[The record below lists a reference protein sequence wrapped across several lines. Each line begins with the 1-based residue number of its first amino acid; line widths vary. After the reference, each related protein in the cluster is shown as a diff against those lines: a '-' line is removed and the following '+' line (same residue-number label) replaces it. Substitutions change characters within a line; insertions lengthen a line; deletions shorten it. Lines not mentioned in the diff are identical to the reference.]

1 MTSGL
6 GRGSAE
12 EARRAVDELVGDLGR
27 VAEVI
32 ASAPFLDQREIVRG
46 LTHEI
51 AIDVETMRGEI
62 AFNAVPRLQVVSNN
76 EEGPA
81 AGAEGLSL
89 VMAGA
94 RDATI
99 ETTTARPV
107 VRKSFS
113 WRHLRQCA

>member
-1 MTSGL
+1 M
-6 GRGSAE
+6 SAE
-12 EARRAVDELVGDLGR
+12 EARQLVAGLVGDLAR

-51 AIDVETMRGEI
+51 AIDAETMRGEI
-62 AFNAVPRLQVVSNN
+62 AFYAVPRLEVASIN
-76 EEGPA
+76 EGSPS
-81 AGAEGLSL
+81 AGAKGLSL

-94 RDATI
+94 RASTI

-107 VRKSFS
+107 VRKSFVWS
-113 WRHLRQCA
+113 NLRECA